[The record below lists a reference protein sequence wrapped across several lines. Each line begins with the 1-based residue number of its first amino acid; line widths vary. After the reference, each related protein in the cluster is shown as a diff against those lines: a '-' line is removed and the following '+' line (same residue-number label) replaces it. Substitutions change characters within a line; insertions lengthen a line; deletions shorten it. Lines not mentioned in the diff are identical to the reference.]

1 LARSFE
7 GGGSLLSPEITVYAE
22 TTIQFLAICPPFLS
36 PTVEVISDKIDEWI
50 AVPKKKSI
58 WQNLLFYQ
66 IAAGL
71 PRLSTACSR

>member
-1 LARSFE
+1 
-7 GGGSLLSPEITVYAE
+7 
-22 TTIQFLAICPPFLS
+22 
-36 PTVEVISDKIDEWI
+36 VEVISDKIDEWI